1 MNDLLFSFQVQTLN
15 SSVFEGVFRTFSS
28 SFEVVLEMAHKVD
41 EANPAKIDVNTV
53 VEKLIFKP
61 EDIITIVAHDV
72 DLEYATRG
80 QCSSYILI
88 KLVCPVVQQVFMLY
102 VPQCPFLVSPYNDL
116 HIICSFLL
124 LIH

>member
-1 MNDLLFSFQVQTLN
+1 
-15 SSVFEGVFRTFSS
+15 
-28 SFEVVLEMAHKVD
+28 MAHKVD

-80 QCSSYILI
+80 
-88 KLVCPVVQQVFMLY
+88 
-102 VPQCPFLVSPYNDL
+102 
-116 HIICSFLL
+116 
-124 LIH
+124 

>member
-1 MNDLLFSFQVQTLN
+1 M
-15 SSVFEGVFRTFSS
+15 FRTFSS

-80 QCSSYILI
+80 
-88 KLVCPVVQQVFMLY
+88 
-102 VPQCPFLVSPYNDL
+102 
-116 HIICSFLL
+116 
-124 LIH
+124 